1 MPAAVADG
9 AHAAK
14 LHRLI
19 RALGHKV
26 YGKKGAGLQH
36 GYAQARTVRAVKGAV
51 GAQHAAMSQL
61 AGGLRGTIHKIA
73 IAQIIRRIAAPAV
86 AAVAVGL
93 EPQTQGKIICAQGAA
108 GQGDFVLG
116 ALPGG
121 IVKIKGDAAVVRGRF
136 GAAGAQG
143 VLIRKSENY
152 SRIHQTPPSY
162 KL

>member
-1 MPAAVADG
+1 MPAAVA
-9 AHAAK
+9 HRTYAAK

-19 RALGHKV
+19 CVLGHKV
-26 YGKKGAGLQH
+26 NSQKSAGLQH
-36 GYAQARTVRAVKGAV
+36 GYAQTRTVCAVKGAV